1 LGGVVNRNGGF
12 CIFGLLANTGRHG
25 RRRGTGVPASG
36 FPQYGLLLWRVV
48 DQLDR
53 RCKLVSASGKRN
65 NVAKVVPAG
74 RQRLA
79 KQKDVLGEVALL
91 DKAVRPDSPEQLFLG
106 KRPQGVL
113 DKVKKKVKGLGW
125 EGNLRTIAAD
135 QTLFRVKIKGAETV

>member
-1 LGGVVNRNGGF
+1 
-12 CIFGLLANTGRHG
+12 
-25 RRRGTGVPASG
+25 
-36 FPQYGLLLWRVV
+36 VV
-48 DQLDR
+48 DQFDR
-53 RCKLVSASGKRN
+53 RRKLVSASGKRN

-91 DKAVRPDSPEQLFLG
+91 DKAIRPDSPKQLFLV
-106 KRPQGVL
+106 KWPQGVL

-125 EGNLRTIAAD
+125 EGNLRTIAAN